1 MIFHALKILTAHLNS
16 YYTGLTV
23 PGGLT
28 AHPTVNLQNVSQLTE
43 EELKSSNKVLL
54 TLVNLAEE
62 TTMKNEPGTYV
73 VNSNEAHYTN
83 PPVNLNLFLLFS
95 VCMSNYEHAL
105 IYLSHTISFFQGK
118 RIFTRQDGAP
128 ILAGLTDDFH
138 TGLPGDFHIILDLY
152 SLSFEQ
158 VNYLWS
164 TLGGKQHP
172 FVCYKVRLVSLQRAA
187 VKETRGVIR
196 KITIDDSAAR

>member
-16 YYTGLTV
+16 YYTGLTK

-28 AHPTVNLQNVSQLTE
+28 AHPAATIQNVSQLTDN
-43 EELKSSNKVLL
+43 ELKSCNKVLL

-62 TTMKNEPGTYV
+62 TAMKNEPGTYV

-95 VCMSNYEHAL
+95 ICMVNYEHAL
-105 IYLSHTISFFQGK
+105 IYLSHTINFFQGK
-118 RIFTRQDGAP
+118 KIFTRQDGAP
-128 ILAGLTDDFH
+128 IHSGLTDDFH
-138 TGLPGDFHIILDLY
+138 NELPGDFHIILDLY

-172 FVCYKVRLVSLQRAA
+172 FVCYKVRLVKLQRAA
-187 VKETRGVIR
+187 VRETRGVIR
-196 KITIDDSAAR
+196 TIGIDDSAAP